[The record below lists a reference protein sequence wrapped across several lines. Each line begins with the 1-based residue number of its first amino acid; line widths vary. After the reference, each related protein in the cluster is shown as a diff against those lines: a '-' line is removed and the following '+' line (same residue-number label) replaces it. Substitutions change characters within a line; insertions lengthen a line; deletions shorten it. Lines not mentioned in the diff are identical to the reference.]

1 MTITYDKQVLIK
13 RGNTSSVSTYV
24 GPLGE
29 LVLDTDTNLVYVH
42 DGVTVGGTVVGGGEG
57 DASNYSNL
65 NVAAYL
71 PGDATITSLVAN
83 AGAQSAAISTL
94 AANAAAQAGQ
104 ITSLNTS
111 ITTANT
117 NMKGY
122 VDAANTI
129 QSNQIASVNTSIT
142 TANTNMKGYVDASIS
157 ANINAIIGGAA
168 SALDTLNELA
178 NALGNDA
185 SFSTSVTNS
194 LTALTSNAAV
204 QAGLIANLQVGAYS
218 NANVASYLPTYSGN
232 IKVNN
237 ITFND
242 LSEQRTA
249 YTGQSWR
256 TLLESSLLAKPD
268 WLAYV
273 PDGSKPTV
281 GVNFGFDSSGMW
293 FTGNANDQHAYPI
306 RTNVGFYDTDA
317 VEVITTFDF
326 DHISDDHGIA
336 IFNSATTQP
345 YWRFGTDSTRIAYQF
360 STGIPQ
366 LYGRTTSDVAGASIL
381 TVGETYTIRMV
392 YDPLADAD
400 KVTVEL
406 YQGAGITGTLLD
418 TRSINEQLPAGA
430 YLVGFDAD
438 QDNLSLKSY
447 FTDLTIKT
455 LTNAV
460 FNDIEVVG
468 SATFGNILPS
478 ANVTYSLGS
487 ATHQWKDLWVS
498 GNTIHIGGSTIGQAN
513 GAIAFSVAP
522 GVDIG
527 LRNVTGWQDYANN
540 VDIAIGQPYTIDST
554 MGTWGD
560 LSNPGP
566 GPYLDGAFP
575 GIRYAFGVEPVVPA
589 QWTFTYDVN
598 GFVDTITLVSAGD
611 PIQFDD
617 QFEFVWF
624 PDPLATVTLVFLGEA
639 STDPIDTTDT
649 IWNADGKEL
658 YINRDAFTNIVSVTG
673 TGWTGADV
681 IPGGLDGRFAVLKLP
696 DDSVVFDGI
705 DGPSIGVVEDCFALS
720 YFIVTTET
728 SYAPVAIATSTPIYN
743 TVTTDNIYIGNLTL
757 NAPDGN
763 LVIDGSLIP
772 SANVTYSLGDATHQW
787 KDLWVSNNTIYIN
800 SIPLSMAEDNT
811 LLVNNVPVVTYVNGS
826 LSVGGNVVSGGGDAT
841 VVRQDTA
848 PTADNGILWFN
859 TQEARMYIKYN
870 EQWVD
875 SSPTVLTP
883 PETNPTFESVTF
895 NDATV
900 QTTAWTGTVSY
911 RNITEV
917 PEPFTMPTFV
927 GGGGASTWLTAD

>member
-42 DGVTVGGTVVGGGEG
+42 DGVTVGGSAVSGEAAAG
-57 DASNYSNL
+57 VSALESNVSILQSNVTTL
-65 NVAAYL
+65 
-71 PGDATITSLVAN
+71 TS
-83 AGAQSAAISTL
+83 
-94 AANAAAQAGQ
+94 NAAAQAGQ

-142 TANTNMKGYVDASIS
+142 TANTNMKGYVDASIF

-281 GVNFGFDSSGMW
+281 GVNFGFDSGGMW
-293 FTGNANDQHAYPI
+293 FTGNANDQHSYPI

-366 LYGRTTSDVAGASIL
+366 LYGRTTSDVAGAPIL

-392 YDPLADAD
+392 YDPLAGAD

-460 FNDIEVVG
+460 FNDVEVINNLTVNAID
-468 SATFGNILPS
+468 SDLIPS
-478 ANVTYSLGS
+478 ADITYSLGS
-487 ATHQWKDLWVS
+487 STHQWKDLWVS

-624 PDPLATVTLVFLGEA
+624 PDPLATVTPVYSGEA

-658 YINRDAFTNIVSVTG
+658 YINRDASTNIVSVTG

-681 IPGGLDGRFAVLKLP
+681 IPGGSNGRFAVLKLP
-696 DDSVVFDGI
+696 DDSIVFDGI

-772 SANVTYSLGDATHQW
+772 SANVAYSLGNATHQW
-787 KDLWVSNNTIYIN
+787 RDLWVSNNTIYIN
-800 SIPLSMAEDNT
+800 SIPLSMNEDNT
-811 LLVNNVPVVTYVNGS
+811 LLVNNVPVVTYVNGN
-826 LSVGGNVVSGGGDAT
+826 LSVGGNVVSNSGNIT

-848 PTADNGILWFN
+848 PTADNGVLWFN

-883 PETNPTFESVTF
+883 PETNPTFESVIF
-895 NDATV
+895 NDATI
-900 QTTAWTGTVSY
+900 QTTAWLGTLSY
-911 RNITEV
+911 NDLTDKPIT
-917 PEPFTMPTFV
+917 PAFV
-927 GGGGASTWLTAD
+927 GGGGANTWLTAD